1 MAEEESKPAAVG
13 AIRMAAIN
21 GIVESMRYKG
31 QILART
37 NKFESSIMGSG
48 IVGFAIGILLAV
60 IMILVP
66 VVLLR

>member
-1 MAEEESKPAAVG
+1 MAEESKPAAGG

-21 GIVESMRYKG
+21 GMVESIRYKG
-31 QILART
+31 QILARS

-66 VVLLR
+66 VILLR

>member
-1 MAEEESKPAAVG
+1 MAEEAKPAATG

-21 GIVESMRYKG
+21 VMVESIRYKG
-31 QILART
+31 QILARS

-48 IVGFAIGILLAV
+48 LMGFIIGILLAA

-66 VVLLR
+66 VVLVR

>member
-1 MAEEESKPAAVG
+1 MAEETKPAPTG

-21 GIVESMRYKG
+21 VMVESMRYKG
-31 QILART
+31 QILARS

-48 IVGFAIGILLAV
+48 LVGFVIGILLAA